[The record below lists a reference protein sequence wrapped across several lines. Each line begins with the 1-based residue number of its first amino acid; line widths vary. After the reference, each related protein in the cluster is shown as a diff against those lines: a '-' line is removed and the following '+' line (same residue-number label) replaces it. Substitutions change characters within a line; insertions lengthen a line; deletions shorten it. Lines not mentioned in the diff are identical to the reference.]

1 MPKPF
6 NFTESQIF
14 LVNNLIAKQ
23 IFRVLTA
30 MNTMP
35 VCFKLFAGLPLMALL
50 ACGGSDN
57 PAAQADLSAP
67 PNGKAIF
74 KQYCVTCHGADGKLG
89 LNGAKDL
96 TQSQLDLDGRIAI
109 ITNGK
114 NMMTPYGDVLSPQ
127 EIESVARYTL
137 QLRKK

>member
-1 MPKPF
+1 MRA
-6 NFTESQIF
+6 TS
-14 LVNNLIAKQ
+14 VH
-23 IFRVLTA
+23 
-30 MNTMP
+30 
-35 VCFKLFAGLPLMALL
+35 FKLFAGLPLLALL
-50 ACGGSDN
+50 ACGGGETQ
-57 PAAQADLSAP
+57 AAQADLSAP

-109 ITNGK
+109 VTNGK
-114 NMMTPYGDVLSPQ
+114 NMMTPYGEILSPQ

-137 QLRKK
+137 LLKKK

>member
-1 MPKPF
+1 
-6 NFTESQIF
+6 
-14 LVNNLIAKQ
+14 
-23 IFRVLTA
+23 

-57 PAAQADLSAP
+57 PAAHADLSAP

>member
-1 MPKPF
+1 
-6 NFTESQIF
+6 
-14 LVNNLIAKQ
+14 
-23 IFRVLTA
+23 

-35 VCFKLFAGLPLMALL
+35 VCFKLFAGLPLVALL
-50 ACGGSDN
+50 ACGGSDS